1 VFHEACV
8 IERFL
13 RSRMKAVCEVD
24 VSAPRRFEDAIF
36 FPRSFH
42 WNQKSPLVS
51 VYFAPLF
58 HVSFS

>member
-1 VFHEACV
+1 
-8 IERFL
+8 
-13 RSRMKAVCEVD
+13 MKAVCEVD